1 MCKTNS
7 NPTFSTLFPK
17 NKKTPTNI
25 DVSTFVGVLSFLNL
39 THFYL
44 KIPVVGVEPTLQKE
58 HDFESC
64 ASANSATPAYSYRL
78 RIANIISRQRISYHD
93 NNTLSN
99 QFTVSFTDGIN
110 RFLPILLEASPYE
123 WNHSIPRCNIVPS

>member
-1 MCKTNS
+1 MCKTIS
-7 NPTFSTLFPK
+7 KPTFFSLFPEK
-17 NKKTPTNI
+17 QKTPTNI
-25 DVSTFVGVLSFLNL
+25 EISTFAGVLKLLNF
-39 THFYL
+39 THFHL

-123 WNHSIPRCNIVPS
+123 WNHSIPLCNIVPS